1 MLGKHPPMAGDA
13 ARHDDQ
19 WCGGRSGEAPSN
31 PNVVKFATVMQ
42 CERPGE
48 YKFSLLYIQRSL
60 LCRCPLWRCRR

>member
-31 PNVVKFATVMQ
+31 PNVVEFATVMQ
-42 CERPGE
+42 CERAGE
-48 YKFSLLYIQRSL
+48 NKFPLQDIQRCL
-60 LCRCPLWRCRR
+60 LCRYALWRCRR